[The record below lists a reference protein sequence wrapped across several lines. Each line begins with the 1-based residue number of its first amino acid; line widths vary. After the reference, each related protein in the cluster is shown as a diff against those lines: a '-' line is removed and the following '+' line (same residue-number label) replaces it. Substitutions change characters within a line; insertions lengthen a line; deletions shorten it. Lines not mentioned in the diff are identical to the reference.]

1 MKLKSF
7 LLLCVLLKTLLA
19 PAQQP
24 AFEYVDSSIMQE
36 ENADSSDDFI
46 ETDEADFTTD
56 TVAHLYN
63 MELSNDSVENWKSK
77 KAYDPLQTVEQK
89 LKAWKEAELKKTAP
103 QQSGW
108 LTGLVS
114 VLNSGLL
121 QLLLWVVAI
130 LFVGYIIRQLFL
142 SKANFKWTNNTN
154 KIKPGITEEKELGL
168 HDFDALIRNAYKIED
183 YRIATRYLFLKVL
196 QSLQTSGH
204 ITVAADKTNSQYL
217 QELPEGLKKDFRG
230 LVHFFEYTWY
240 GINLP
245 TQQTF
250 DAKAGSFDAFLIR
263 QRKEHNH

>member
-7 LLLCVLLKTLLA
+7 LLLCVLLTTLLV

-24 AFEYVDSSIMQE
+24 SFEYEDSSIMQE
-36 ENADSSDDFI
+36 ENADSLDDFI
-46 ETDEADFTTD
+46 ETDEAVFTTD

-77 KAYDPLQTVEQK
+77 KVYEPLKTVEQK
-89 LKAWKEAELKKTAP
+89 LKAWKEAELKKRIP

-108 LTGLVS
+108 LTGLVN

-142 SKANFKWTNNTN
+142 SKASFKWTNNTN
-154 KIKPGITEEKELGL
+154 KIMPDISEEKELGL
-168 HDFDALIRNAYKIED
+168 HDFDALVRNAYKIED

-204 ITVAADKTNSQYL
+204 ITITADKTNSQYL

-230 LVHFFEYTWY
+230 LVHFFEFTWY

-245 TQQTF
+245 TQQIF
-250 DAKAGSFDAFLIR
+250 DVKACGFDAFIIR